1 MNELELKE
9 MNSERVV
16 YSYKPDG
23 KGTPGEIIYILG
35 TGEIAVS
42 ARASGDEHGRY
53 AHKAGKRISLYV
65 CSREEPSDAGYSGL
79 VLTNNTPE

>member
-53 AHKAGKRISLYV
+53 AHRAGKRVSLYI
-65 CSREEPSDAGYSGL
+65 EEKSLPMRDIQAWY
-79 VLTNNTPE
+79 